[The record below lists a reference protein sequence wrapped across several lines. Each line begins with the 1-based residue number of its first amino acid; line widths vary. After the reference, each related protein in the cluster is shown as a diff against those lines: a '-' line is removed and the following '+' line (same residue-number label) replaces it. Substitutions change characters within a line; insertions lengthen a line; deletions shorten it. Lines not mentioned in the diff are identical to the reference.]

1 MDKRQFL
8 AAAVSAAAS
17 VPALA
22 QSDTSAAPATP
33 GAPAVAG
40 NTAHGLRGPA
50 LLTVAGPRVHANRKP
65 FDPTLDVMMAK
76 QKLTFTAAHA
86 FDYGLLMALPS
97 TTIEPTLEYDKKV
110 HRLQGPLVTQ
120 VLKAAGTNG
129 DRYRLVMR
137 GIDGYSPVIPI
148 SHAERYRFIV
158 ATQLDGAP
166 LPLGGL
172 GPLWITYDADK
183 YPDMMAKPIEERFAL
198 CPWGVYFIEM
208 QPT

>member
-8 AAAVSAAAS
+8 AAAVSAAAT

-22 QSDTSAAPATP
+22 QGEAPAPAAPAGGGP
-33 GAPAVAG
+33 G

-50 LLTVAGPRVHANRKP
+50 LLTITGPRVHANRKP

-76 QKLTFTAAHA
+76 QKLTFGPAHA
-86 FDYGLLMALPS
+86 FDYGLLTAMPA

-110 HRLQGPLVTQ
+110 HRLQGPLLLD

-129 DRYRLVMR
+129 DRYRLLMR
-137 GIDGYSPVIPI
+137 GIDGYAPVIPV
-148 SHAERYRFIV
+148 SHAARYKFIV
-158 ATQLDGAP
+158 ATQMDGTP

-183 YPDMMAKPIEERFAL
+183 FPDMAAKPLEERFAL
-198 CPWGVYFIEM
+198 CPWGVYYIEM

>member
-22 QSDTSAAPATP
+22 QGEAPA
-33 GAPAVAG
+33 PAGGGPG

-50 LLTVAGPRVHANRKP
+50 LLTITGPRVHANRKP
-65 FDPTLDVMMAK
+65 FDPLLDVMMAK
-76 QKLTFTAAHA
+76 QKLSFGPAHA
-86 FDYGLLMALPS
+86 FDYGLLTALPS

-110 HRLQGPLVTQ
+110 HRLQGPLLTE

-129 DRYRLVMR
+129 DRYRLLMR
-137 GIDGYSPVIPI
+137 GIDGYAPVIPV
-148 SHAERYRFIV
+148 SHAIQYRFIV

-166 LPLGGL
+166 MPLGGL
-172 GPLWITYDADK
+172 GPLWITYEADK

-198 CPWGVYFIEM
+198 CPWGVYHIEM
-208 QPT
+208 QAT

>member
-17 VPALA
+17 TTALA
-22 QSDTSAAPATP
+22 QSEAPAAPA
-33 GAPAVAG
+33 GAGLG

-50 LLTVAGPRVHANRKP
+50 LLTVTGPRVHANRKP

-76 QKLTFTAAHA
+76 QKLSFGPAHA
-86 FDYGLLMALPS
+86 FDFGLLSAMPS
-97 TTIEPTLEYDKKV
+97 VTIEPTLEYDKKV
-110 HRLQGPLVTQ
+110 HRLQGPSLLD
-120 VLKAAGTNG
+120 VLKAAGANG

-137 GIDGYSPVIPI
+137 GIDGYSPVIPV
-148 SHAERYRFIV
+148 SHAAKYKFIV

-166 LPLGGL
+166 IPLGGL
-172 GPLWITYDADK
+172 GPLWITYEADK

-198 CPWGVYFIEM
+198 CPWGAYQIEM
-208 QPT
+208 QPI